1 MYACSEIT
9 GGQQESD
16 PPPSFSAHTHTLSLS
31 HIWPLPRTVFQ
42 TISAEALPVAL
53 LGPDLLQT
61 LASLRQSEGPS
72 RDGGVT
78 CYALL
83 RCCNGSDPDGLSVMP
98 FPLGGRARS
107 QIFQG
112 AEARVLLAVPTA
124 EFIRGMNALSSPRP
138 RRR

>member
-1 MYACSEIT
+1 MIVLHSEIR
-9 GGQQESD
+9 GRHESNQ
-16 PPPSFSAHTHTLSLS
+16 PPSAHTHTLS
-31 HIWPLPRTVFQ
+31 HTWPLPLTMFQ
-42 TISAEALPVAL
+42 TVSAEALPVAL

-61 LASLRQSEGPS
+61 LASLRPSEGPS

-83 RCCNGSDPDGLSVMP
+83 RCRNGSDPDGLNVMP

-107 QIFQG
+107 QVFQG
-112 AEARVLLAVPTA
+112 AEARALLAIPTA
-124 EFIRGMNALSSPRP
+124 EFISGMNAPSKPRP

>member
-1 MYACSEIT
+1 MEICLQR
-9 GGQQESD
+9 GHGPPQEHPPTFILRTLTLD
-16 PPPSFSAHTHTLSLS
+16 TYGHWPPPPTT
-31 HIWPLPRTVFQ
+31 FQ
-42 TISAEALPVAL
+42 TVSAEALPDAL
-53 LGPDLLQT
+53 LGPDSLQT

-83 RCCNGSDPDGLSVMP
+83 RCCNGSDPDGLNVMP

-112 AEARVLLAVPTA
+112 AQARALLAIPTA